1 MVGPQAETDV
11 ESSGVVG
18 EGGERT
24 SLGCVLATHQLDW
37 YFIWQVLLYKD
48 LDSHRCLGLQYRLR
62 FAALRH

>member
-24 SLGCVLATHQLDW
+24 SLGCVFRL
-37 YFIWQVLLYKD
+37 VLYMA
-48 LDSHRCLGLQYRLR
+48 SSAVQRSG
-62 FAALRH
+62 